1 MHFKR
6 EQTINGVEFVAVP
19 KAWLESTV
27 QYLCNQPVIE
37 VAEVLHEAHQFIDI
51 DSLPKSEKSA

>member
-6 EQTINGVEFVAVP
+6 EQTINGVEFVAIP

-37 VAEVLHEAHQFIDI
+37 VAEILNESTQFVDV
-51 DSLPKSEKSA
+51 DSLSTSEKSS